1 MRYTHWYG
9 VVDACH
15 TGLLELFYGVYEKDP
30 DRCLDA
36 LVDMGVL
43 VPSADRQAVRRTAE
57 FFLASFQDRL
67 KAQKEV
73 GGGWVGIKHQ
83 HCTRVDVC
91 VQ

>member
-1 MRYTHWYG
+1 MAITSRPVWQRL
-9 VVDACH
+9 A

-57 FFLASFQDRL
+57 FFLTSFQDRL
-67 KAQKEV
+67 KAQREV
-73 GGGWVGIKHQ
+73 GGWQCACVG
-83 HCTRVDVC
+83 C
-91 VQ
+91 VFALTGRLCWR